1 MEPVV
6 LRCGDFQVKIGSDV
20 AWFALSQDG
29 KKLTQFHREPLAEC
43 LADMRQRLSDPATK
57 PERLPEIEAII
68 EAVEARME
76 GI

>member
-6 LRCGDFQVKIGSDV
+6 LKCGDFQLKIGSDV

-29 KKLTQFHREPLAEC
+29 KKLSQFHREPLAEC
-43 LADMRQRLSDPATK
+43 LAYMRRRLSDPATK
-57 PERLPEIEAII
+57 PERVPEIEAII
-68 EAVEARME
+68 KAIKARME